1 MVYGKLLTIIQPDS
15 HTVYNCFYESYT
27 FCYQLRSGRSWV
39 SVGSCFCSCCS
50 WDFCFFGL
58 GNIILFIQKIHNH
71 FFRIF
76 NNLAF
81 QKNSYFQK
89 SLKFKKNHIFKKYI
103 LSKNHAFKKHSDFQ
117 KNPFLLE
124 MKFSK
129 DSKGQI
135 LLTSRL
141 GVCKTWFNLLLKI
154 LPFALDFG
162 FSTDCPVIAEAF
174 AVFGLG

>member
-89 SLKFKKNHIFKKYI
+89 SLKFKKKSHFQKIYTFKKSCFQKTFRFSKKSILIRNEIFKR
-103 LSKNHAFKKHSDFQ
+103 F
-117 KNPFLLE
+117 
-124 MKFSK
+124 
-129 DSKGQI
+129 
-135 LLTSRL
+135 
-141 GVCKTWFNLLLKI
+141 
-154 LPFALDFG
+154 
-162 FSTDCPVIAEAF
+162 
-174 AVFGLG
+174 